1 MATYVEHT
9 ACKVKDLDWCV
20 KFFTEVFDMPIRLS
34 LGEKPNRK
42 IWLHAG
48 IQLNEDITFDE
59 KEGRLDHIALMT
71 TDYENVFEKCLAW
84 GCTVLPAGDNWLKMP
99 NGIVIELKKR
109 KQRGTSYDHKSE
121 AVGRLGERI
130 CEN

>member
-59 KEGRLDHIALMT
+59 KEGRLPT
-71 TDYENVFEKCLAW
+71 
-84 GCTVLPAGDNWLKMP
+84 GDNWLKMP
-99 NGIVIELKKR
+99 NGIVIELK
-109 KQRGTSYDHKSE
+109 RGNNEVLHTIISQKPWVD
-121 AVGRLGERI
+121 
-130 CEN
+130 

>member
-42 IWLHAG
+42 IWLH
-48 IQLNEDITFDE
+48 D
-59 KEGRLDHIALMT
+59 IALMT
-71 TDYENVFEKCLAW
+71 TDYDNVHEKCLAW

-99 NGIVIELKKR
+99 NGIVIELK
-109 KQRGTSYDHKSE
+109 RGNNEVLHTIISQKPWVD
-121 AVGRLGERI
+121 
-130 CEN
+130 

>member
-9 ACKVKDLDWCV
+9 ACRVKDLDWCV
-20 KFFTEVFDMPIRLS
+20 RFFTEVFDMPIRLS
-34 LGEKPNRK
+34 PGEKPNRK

-71 TDYENVFEKCLAW
+71 TDYDNVHEKCLAW

-99 NGIVIELKKR
+99 NGIVIELK
-109 KQRGTSYDHKSE
+109 RGNNEVLHTIISQKPWVD
-121 AVGRLGERI
+121 
-130 CEN
+130 